1 MYKKEFAYIW
11 LLRWYIYIFLFFL
24 NLSDDYEQ
32 DYAFKDVSRD
42 ANNPGKVYI

>member
-1 MYKKEFAYIW
+1 
-11 LLRWYIYIFLFFL
+11 LLIFGYYGDTFIYIFLFFL